1 MQQLFR
7 LYLPVATRTV
17 GTPLLSMVEELPY
30 FDEAVPLTRLGVF
43 STADN
48 TMSLNM
54 FVYGNKA
61 TVSVRPIDSEA
72 VQKILKVAADV
83 QEGKYAG
90 APHHLE
96 PHPQFDKEALL
107 QYLQKCSDNYL
118 NIISR
123 RPERFFRQKLMFDA
137 VSGTEGCEVHVEPA
151 KDDPGHYWVDA
162 AVVNALPQVALEHTC

>member
-1 MQQLFR
+1 MNSDCTCPYFR
-7 LYLPVATRTV
+7 HVQSEFQRWPDYGDPCEPRTIRCVSSANVALETRLMACIRRTKTFIRPGMAP
-17 GTPLLSMVEELPY
+17 GTLLSMVEELPY
-30 FDEAVPLTRLGVF
+30 FDEAVPLTRLRVF

-107 QYLQKCSDNYL
+107 QYLQKCSNCSD
-118 NIISR
+118 
-123 RPERFFRQKLMFDA
+123 
-137 VSGTEGCEVHVEPA
+137 C
-151 KDDPGHYWVDA
+151 
-162 AVVNALPQVALEHTC
+162 TCP